1 MKENKNNW
9 LWDELQAKNIKIE
22 ALKSKNNKLVNENKI
37 LSEKIKILQDESYHY
52 HAQINELK
60 QQLNQYDD

>member
-22 ALKSKNNKLVNENKI
+22 ALKSLFENCLLY
-37 LSEKIKILQDESYHY
+37 LSKTVPIFK
-52 HAQINELK
+52 
-60 QQLNQYDD
+60 